1 MKTLESNAAN
11 GSKTEYQVVIEKTGE
26 VCKTLTVD
34 EHDYATG
41 ERFWKLYDKFFDLLC
56 DLDCSSSRV
65 LAVAIS
71 NVVPKYNTFG
81 MSIRKLSAEAESN
94 EKAVTRALKLL
105 EEKDIIVTVHAPQK
119 RKNGEWMLNP
129 RLFVKATQIKQLIL
143 EGQYDECRGLPVS
156 PYGLVNSETGE
167 VFCLPE
173 GGTPETVNYQKKEN
187 FLKAFRT
194 FPAMFSGLGGAELKL
209 MSFVL
214 KHIDWARN
222 DIHFTLNDYAR
233 CYKTHK
239 SAVSRSMKELRER
252 DFMIPFGVGRWM
264 VNPGVIMKGND
275 ERRGALKS
283 KYKKAKQETEKAAE
297 QRKAEREKKA
307 AEAAAAQSQ
316 QPVPALEVSAP
327 ESPASQ
333 KIPIPGGGL
342 WPPRSEEKTTQNKFV
357 PFIPAA
363 MQRQMAEEKRK
374 REEETPQESIDI
386 STVPYDDGESD
397 EYVPLEYVEAGAA
410 MLNDDDE
417 DDVRYIK
424 DDDDLPF

>member
-1 MKTLESNAAN
+1 MKTLESNA
-11 GSKTEYQVVIEKTGE
+11 SKTEYQVVIEKTGE
-26 VCKTLTVD
+26 VCKTLTVE

-41 ERFWKLYDKFFDLLC
+41 ERFWKLYDGFFDVLC
-56 DLDCSSSRV
+56 NLDCISSRV
-65 LAVAIS
+65 LAVVIS
-71 NVVPKYNTFG
+71 DVVPKYNTFS

-94 EKAVTRALKLL
+94 EKTVTRALKLL

-167 VFCLPE
+167 VFPLPE
-173 GGTPETVNYQKKEN
+173 GVTPETVNYQKREN

-252 DFMIPFGVGRWM
+252 NFMIPFGVGRWM
-264 VNPGVIMKGND
+264 VNPGVIMRGND

-283 KYKKAKQETEKAAE
+283 KYKKVRQEIETAAE
-297 QRKAEREKKA
+297 QRKTEKAKKA
-307 AEAAAAQSQ
+307 AEASAVQSQ
-316 QPVPALEVSAP
+316 QPVSAP
-327 ESPASQ
+327 EVPAETQPVSQ

-342 WPPRSEEKTTQNKFV
+342 WPPRSEEKPQQNKFV

-363 MQRQMAEEKRK
+363 MQQQMAAEEQKRK
-374 REEETPQESIDI
+374 EEMSQESVEDIDI
-386 STVPYDDGESD
+386 SAVPYDDGESD
-397 EYVPLEYVEAGAA
+397 EYIPLEYVEAGAA
-410 MLNDDDE
+410 TWDDD
-417 DDVRYIK
+417 DDDGTYIK

>member
-1 MKTLESNAAN
+1 MKTLESNA
-11 GSKTEYQVVIEKTGE
+11 SKTEYQVVIEKTGE
-26 VCKTLTVD
+26 VCKTLTVE

-41 ERFWKLYDKFFDLLC
+41 ERFWKLYDGFFDVLC
-56 DLDCSSSRV
+56 NLDCISSRV
-65 LAVAIS
+65 LAVVIS
-71 NVVPKYNTFG
+71 DVVPKYNTFS

-94 EKAVTRALKLL
+94 EKTVTRALKLL

-167 VFCLPE
+167 VFPLPE
-173 GGTPETVNYQKKEN
+173 GVTPETVNYQKREN

-252 DFMIPFGVGRWM
+252 NFMIPFGVGRWM
-264 VNPGVIMKGND
+264 VNPGVIMRGND

-283 KYKKAKQETEKAAE
+283 KYKKVRQEIETAAE
-297 QRKAEREKKA
+297 QRKTEKAKKA
-307 AEAAAAQSQ
+307 AEASAVQSQ
-316 QPVPALEVSAP
+316 QPVSAP
-327 ESPASQ
+327 EVPAETQPVSQ

-342 WPPRSEEKTTQNKFV
+342 WPPRSEEKPQQNKFV

-363 MQRQMAEEKRK
+363 MQQQMAAEEQKRK
-374 REEETPQESIDI
+374 EEMSQESVEDIDI
-386 STVPYDDGESD
+386 SVVPYDDGESD
-397 EYVPLEYVEAGAA
+397 EYIPQEYVVAGAA
-410 MLNDDDE
+410 TWDDD
-417 DDVRYIK
+417 DDDGTYIK
-424 DDDDLPF
+424 EDDDLPF

>member
-1 MKTLESNAAN
+1 MKTLESNA
-11 GSKTEYQVVIEKTGE
+11 SKTEYQVVIEKTGE
-26 VCKTLTVD
+26 VCKTLTVE

-41 ERFWKLYDKFFDLLC
+41 ERFWKLYDGFFDVLC
-56 DLDCSSSRV
+56 NLDCISSRV
-65 LAVAIS
+65 LAVVIS
-71 NVVPKYNTFG
+71 DVVPKYNTFS

-94 EKAVTRALKLL
+94 EKTVTRALKLL

-156 PYGLVNSETGE
+156 PNGLVNSETGE
-167 VFCLPE
+167 VFPLPE
-173 GGTPETVNYQKKEN
+173 GVTPETVNYQKREN

-252 DFMIPFGVGRWM
+252 NFMIPFGVGRWM
-264 VNPGVIMKGND
+264 VNPGVIMRGND

-283 KYKKAKQETEKAAE
+283 KYKKVRQEIETAAE
-297 QRKAEREKKA
+297 QRKTEKAKKA
-307 AEAAAAQSQ
+307 AEASAVQSQ
-316 QPVPALEVSAP
+316 QPVSAP
-327 ESPASQ
+327 EVPAETQPVSQ

-342 WPPRSEEKTTQNKFV
+342 WPPRSEEKPQQNKFV

-363 MQRQMAEEKRK
+363 MQQQMAAEEQKRK
-374 REEETPQESIDI
+374 EEMSQESVEDIDI
-386 STVPYDDGESD
+386 SAVPYDDGESD
-397 EYVPLEYVEAGAA
+397 EYIPLEYVEAGAA
-410 MLNDDDE
+410 TWDDD
-417 DDVRYIK
+417 DDDGTYIK

>member
-1 MKTLESNAAN
+1 MKTLESNA
-11 GSKTEYQVVIEKTGE
+11 SKTEYQVVIEKTGE
-26 VCKTLTVD
+26 VCKTLTVE

-41 ERFWKLYDKFFDLLC
+41 ERFWKLYDGFFDVLC
-56 DLDCSSSRV
+56 NLDCISSRV
-65 LAVAIS
+65 LAVVIS
-71 NVVPKYNTFG
+71 DVVPKYNTFS

-94 EKAVTRALKLL
+94 EKTVTRALKLL

-167 VFCLPE
+167 VFPLPE
-173 GGTPETVNYQKKEN
+173 GVTPETVNYQKREN

-252 DFMIPFGVGRWM
+252 NFMIPFGVGRWM
-264 VNPGVIMKGND
+264 VNPGVIMRGND

-283 KYKKAKQETEKAAE
+283 KYKKVRQEIETAAE
-297 QRKAEREKKA
+297 QRKTEKAKKA
-307 AEAAAAQSQ
+307 AEASAVQSQ
-316 QPVPALEVSAP
+316 QPVSAP
-327 ESPASQ
+327 EVPAETQPVSQ
-333 KIPIPGGGL
+333 KIPIHGGGL
-342 WPPRSEEKTTQNKFV
+342 WPPRSEEKPQQNKFV

-363 MQRQMAEEKRK
+363 MQQQMAAEEQKRK
-374 REEETPQESIDI
+374 EEMSQESVEDIDI
-386 STVPYDDGESD
+386 SVVPYDDGESD
-397 EYVPLEYVEAGAA
+397 EYIPQEYVVAGVATW
-410 MLNDDDE
+410 DDD
-417 DDVRYIK
+417 DDDGTYIK

>member
-1 MKTLESNAAN
+1 MKTLESNA
-11 GSKTEYQVVIEKTGE
+11 SKTEYQVVIEKTGE
-26 VCKTLTVD
+26 VCKTLTVE

-41 ERFWKLYDKFFDLLC
+41 ERFWKLYDGFFDVLC
-56 DLDCSSSRV
+56 NLDCISSRV
-65 LAVAIS
+65 LAVVIS
-71 NVVPKYNTFG
+71 VVVPKYNTFS

-94 EKAVTRALKLL
+94 EKTVTRALKLL

-167 VFCLPE
+167 VFPLPE
-173 GGTPETVNYQKKEN
+173 GVTPETVNYQKREN

-252 DFMIPFGVGRWM
+252 NFMIPFGVGRWM
-264 VNPGVIMKGND
+264 VNPGVIMRGND

-283 KYKKAKQETEKAAE
+283 KYKKVRQEIETAAE
-297 QRKAEREKKA
+297 QRKTEKAKKA
-307 AEAAAAQSQ
+307 AEASAVQSQ
-316 QPVPALEVSAP
+316 QPVSAP
-327 ESPASQ
+327 EVPAETQPVSQ

-342 WPPRSEEKTTQNKFV
+342 WPPRSEEKPQQNKFV

-363 MQRQMAEEKRK
+363 MQQQMAAEEQKRK
-374 REEETPQESIDI
+374 EEMSQESVEDIDI
-386 STVPYDDGESD
+386 SVVPYDDGESD
-397 EYVPLEYVEAGAA
+397 EYIPQEYVVAGAA
-410 MLNDDDE
+410 TWDDD
-417 DDVRYIK
+417 DDDGTYIK

>member
-1 MKTLESNAAN
+1 
-11 GSKTEYQVVIEKTGE
+11 
-26 VCKTLTVD
+26 
-34 EHDYATG
+34 
-41 ERFWKLYDKFFDLLC
+41 
-56 DLDCSSSRV
+56 
-65 LAVAIS
+65 
-71 NVVPKYNTFG
+71 

-94 EKAVTRALKLL
+94 EKTVTRALKLL

-167 VFCLPE
+167 VFPLPE
-173 GGTPETVNYQKKEN
+173 EVTPETVNYQKREN

-252 DFMIPFGVGRWM
+252 NFMIPFGVGRWM
-264 VNPGVIMKGND
+264 VNPGVIMRGND

-283 KYKKAKQETEKAAE
+283 KYKKVRQEIETAAE
-297 QRKAEREKKA
+297 QRKTEKAKKA
-307 AEAAAAQSQ
+307 AEASAVQSQ
-316 QPVPALEVSAP
+316 QPVSAP
-327 ESPASQ
+327 EVPAETQPVSQ

-342 WPPRSEEKTTQNKFV
+342 WPPRSEEKPQQNKFV

-363 MQRQMAEEKRK
+363 MQQQMAAEEQKRK
-374 REEETPQESIDI
+374 EEMSQESVEDIDI
-386 STVPYDDGESD
+386 SVVPYDDGESD
-397 EYVPLEYVEAGAA
+397 EYIPQEYVVAGAA
-410 MLNDDDE
+410 TWDDD
-417 DDVRYIK
+417 DDDGTYIK

>member
-1 MKTLESNAAN
+1 
-11 GSKTEYQVVIEKTGE
+11 
-26 VCKTLTVD
+26 
-34 EHDYATG
+34 
-41 ERFWKLYDKFFDLLC
+41 
-56 DLDCSSSRV
+56 
-65 LAVAIS
+65 
-71 NVVPKYNTFG
+71 
-81 MSIRKLSAEAESN
+81 
-94 EKAVTRALKLL
+94 
-105 EEKDIIVTVHAPQK
+105 
-119 RKNGEWMLNP
+119 MLNP

-167 VFCLPE
+167 VFPLPE

-187 FLKAFRT
+187 FLKAFWT

-239 SAVSRSMKELRER
+239 SAVSRSMKELRKR

-264 VNPGVIMKGND
+264 VNPSVIMKGND

-283 KYKKAKQETEKAAE
+283 KYKKAKQETEKVAE
-297 QRKAEREKKA
+297 QRKAEKEKKA

-327 ESPASQ
+327 ESPVSQ

-342 WPPRSEEKTTQNKFV
+342 WPPRSEEKPQQNKFV

-363 MQRQMAEEKRK
+363 MQRQMASEEQKRK
-374 REEETPQESIDI
+374 EEMSQESVEDI
-386 STVPYDDGESD
+386 AISAVPYDDGESD
-397 EYVPLEYVEAGAA
+397 EYIPLEYAEVGAA
-410 MLNDDDE
+410 TWDDDDE
-417 DDVRYIK
+417 ATYVK

>member
-1 MKTLESNAAN
+1 MKTLESNA
-11 GSKTEYQVVIEKTGE
+11 SKTEYQVVIEKTGE
-26 VCKTLTVD
+26 VCKTLTVE

-41 ERFWKLYDKFFDLLC
+41 ERFWKLYDRFFDVLC
-56 DLDCSSSRV
+56 NLDCISSRV
-65 LAVAIS
+65 LAVVIS
-71 NVVPKYNTFG
+71 DVVPKYNTFS

-94 EKAVTRALKLL
+94 EKTVTRALKLL

-167 VFCLPE
+167 VFPLPE
-173 GGTPETVNYQKKEN
+173 EVTPETVNYQKREN

-252 DFMIPFGVGRWM
+252 NFMIPFGVGRWM
-264 VNPGVIMKGND
+264 VNPGVIMRGND

-283 KYKKAKQETEKAAE
+283 KYKKVRQEIETAAE
-297 QRKAEREKKA
+297 QRKTEKAKKA
-307 AEAAAAQSQ
+307 AEASAVQSQ
-316 QPVPALEVSAP
+316 QPVSAP
-327 ESPASQ
+327 EVPAETQPVSQ

-342 WPPRSEEKTTQNKFV
+342 WPPRSEEKPQQNKFV

-363 MQRQMAEEKRK
+363 MQQQMAAEEQKRK
-374 REEETPQESIDI
+374 EEMSQESVEDIDI
-386 STVPYDDGESD
+386 SVVPYDDGESD
-397 EYVPLEYVEAGAA
+397 EYIPQEYVVAGAA
-410 MLNDDDE
+410 TWDDD
-417 DDVRYIK
+417 DDDGTYIK

>member
-1 MKTLESNAAN
+1 MKTLESNA
-11 GSKTEYQVVIEKTGE
+11 SKTEYQVVIEKTGE
-26 VCKTLTVD
+26 VCKTLTVE

-41 ERFWKLYDKFFDLLC
+41 ERFWKLYDGFFDVLC
-56 DLDCSSSRV
+56 NLDCISSRV
-65 LAVAIS
+65 LAVVIS
-71 NVVPKYNTFG
+71 DVVPKYNTFS

-94 EKAVTRALKLL
+94 EKTVTRALKLL

-167 VFCLPE
+167 VFPLPE
-173 GGTPETVNYQKKEN
+173 GVTPETVNYQKREN

-252 DFMIPFGVGRWM
+252 NFMIPFGVGRWM
-264 VNPGVIMKGND
+264 VNPGVIMRGND

-283 KYKKAKQETEKAAE
+283 KYKKVRQEIETAAE
-297 QRKAEREKKA
+297 QRKTEKAKKA
-307 AEAAAAQSQ
+307 AEASAVQSQ
-316 QPVPALEVSAP
+316 QPVSAP
-327 ESPASQ
+327 EVPAETQPVSQ

-342 WPPRSEEKTTQNKFV
+342 WPPRSEEKPQQNKFV

-363 MQRQMAEEKRK
+363 MQQQMAAEEQKRK
-374 REEETPQESIDI
+374 EEMSQESVEDIDI
-386 STVPYDDGESD
+386 SVVPYDDGESD
-397 EYVPLEYVEAGAA
+397 EYIPQEYVVAGAA
-410 MLNDDDE
+410 TWDDD
-417 DDVRYIK
+417 DDDGTYIK